1 MFKNMRLSMKIT
13 FGFAIILILA
23 GVLGLIAI
31 WNMLS
36 VRDSSAT
43 LRNAYVEE
51 VAAANNVERF
61 SLLTMYSIRGYAFS
75 EDDQYLIEG
84 RKHIEEVNKYLNG
97 ALELSAKYPKELDHL
112 KQNAIAAQKLLSEY
126 AKLLDDTEKTI
137 KNIASTRL
145 KMDAAAGSFVN
156 NCNAYVESMNSS
168 MVEEIKTGVAGE
180 KLEERMIK
188 ISLINDIIDQGNAVR
203 IANYKG
209 QATEDTALIESA
221 TKDFDKIA
229 LTIKELRAITV
240 QTVNLKQL
248 DDIKAYAEAYKS
260 EMDAFVTYRKQLDVL
275 STTRGNKANEVLD
288 AAKSTAAEGMK
299 AMQDSAGEAVS
310 ALDMASN
317 IMIIGLIIV
326 VVIGIALAVLIV
338 MSITRPVNRVVQN
351 LAEGAQQVSAASNQL
366 SSASQQLA
374 EGSTE
379 QASAIEETSST
390 LQESSSMVQQNAE
403 NTKQAALLSGKAR
416 DASEKGNQEMKDLKA
431 AMNDLK
437 KSSDEI
443 AKIIK
448 VIDEI
453 AFQTNILALNAA
465 VEAARAGEAGMGFAV
480 VAEEVRNLAQRSAQA
495 AKDTATIIERNIA
508 LSVNGV
514 SMTQKVSDALGEI
527 SGQAKKVNELMDEI
541 SAAGVEQAQGIE
553 QINKAIS
560 QMEQVIQQ
568 NASTAEESASAS
580 EELNAQAETLEET
593 VIQLSQIVYGSHA
606 ERMLDQYQKS
616 NRKKRSSRAAVQT
629 TRKSLDSGKKTSNE
643 RSYKMMPKENPG
655 NKNTHVVKPEDVI
668 PLDQDSDNF

>member
-1 MFKNMRLSMKIT
+1 MKIT

-43 LRNAYVEE
+43 LRNAFVED
-51 VAAANNVERF
+51 VKAATNVERF

-75 EDDQYLIEG
+75 EQDQYLTEG
-84 RKHIEEVNKYLNG
+84 RKYIEEVTKYLKG
-97 ALELSAKYPKELDHL
+97 ALELSAKYPKELDLL
-112 KQNAIAAQKLLSEY
+112 KQNAIAAQKLLTDY
-126 AKLLDDTEKTI
+126 AKIVEDTEKTI
-137 KNIASTRL
+137 KNFASSRL
-145 KMDAAAGSFVN
+145 EMDTGAASFLN
-156 NCNAYVESMNSS
+156 ICSAYLDSMNSS
-168 MVEEIKTGVAGE
+168 MVEEIRTGVAGE

-188 ISLINDIIDQGNAVR
+188 ISLINDIIDQGNAIRV
-203 IANYKG
+203 ANYKG

-221 TKDFDKIA
+221 IKDFEKIT
-229 LTIKELRAITV
+229 LDIKELRAITV

-248 DDIKAYAEAYKS
+248 DDIKTDAEAYKS
-260 EMDAFVTYRKQLDVL
+260 EMDAFVTYRKQLDAL
-275 STTRGNKANEVLD
+275 GTTRDNKANEVLD
-288 AAKSTAAEGMK
+288 AAQLTAEEGVK
-299 AMQDSAGEAVS
+299 DMQDSADQSVS
-310 ALDMASN
+310 SLDMASN

-326 VVIGIALAVLIV
+326 VIIGITLAVIIV

-351 LAEGAQQVSAASNQL
+351 LAEGGQQVSAASNQL
-366 SSASQQLA
+366 SSTSQQLA

-416 DASEKGNQEMKDLKA
+416 DASEKGNQEMKDLTA
-431 AMNDLK
+431 AVNDIK

-495 AKDTATIIERNIA
+495 AKDTAAIIERNIT

-514 SMTQKVSDALGEI
+514 SMTQKVSEALGEI
-527 SGQAKKVNELMDEI
+527 SAQAKKVNELMDEI

-560 QMEQVIQQ
+560 QMEQVTQQ
-568 NASTAEESASAS
+568 NASTAEESSSAS
-580 EELNAQAETLEET
+580 EELNAQAEALEET

-616 NRKKRSSRAAVQT
+616 NRKKRTPRTAVQP
-629 TRKSLDSGKKTSNE
+629 TRKSLDSGKKTANE
-643 RSYKMMPKENPG
+643 RSYEMATTENPG
-655 NKNTHVVKPEDVI
+655 SKNTHVVKPEDVI
-668 PLDQDSDNF
+668 PLDQDSDDF